1 MIQVNITL
9 AAEDDYLEILEQTY
23 RNSTDAALKLDD
35 KMNALIANLRQFKHF
50 CPPARRFPKFRRCVV
65 TKNVALVYEVGKN
78 SITIISVFD
87 VRMGNP
93 FS

>member
-35 KMNALIANLRQFKHF
+35 KMNAL
-50 CPPARRFPKFRRCVV
+50 
-65 TKNVALVYEVGKN
+65 
-78 SITIISVFD
+78 
-87 VRMGNP
+87 
-93 FS
+93 